1 MPTIVVRFSK
11 PENITNPGFD
21 GTVLRF
27 TVVILD
33 KSHLGTPREI
43 SEAKTVRIRVE
54 ISDSR
59 SSTWNLRGKDL
70 EKVLFQFAKEELSRV
85 LSVGTVPSADLAVII
100 NASTNTGA
108 CPFEVEKIQEP
119 NSALIEIQVNRR
131 IGFV

>member
-1 MPTIVVRFSK
+1 MPTLVGRFSK
-11 PENITNPGFD
+11 PENITNRGFD

-43 SEAKTVRIRVE
+43 SEAKPVRIRVE

-59 SSTWNLRGKDL
+59 SSSWNLQGEDL
-70 EKVLFQFAKEELSRV
+70 EKVLFQFAKEELARV
-85 LSVGTVPSADLAVII
+85 LSVGNVPSTDLAVII
-100 NASTNTGA
+100 NTSTNTGA

-119 NSALIEIQVNRR
+119 NDALVEIQANRR